1 MKLFSLVILQ
11 ARMSSTRLPGKVMR
25 DINGKPM
32 IYWQIER
39 IKKSKSVDK
48 LIVATSID
56 KSDDILAE
64 FLKTNKVQVY
74 RGELQD
80 VLSRYLKIE
89 ESSKPTA
96 IIRLTGDCPF
106 VMPELIDE
114 MLAKFYDINVDYL
127 SNTLELSYPDG
138 LDVEIIAPGVLMRL
152 LEFGLSDEER
162 EHVTLGIYSR
172 KSTFKTY
179 NVSNKTNISNFRW
192 TVDTFDDLAF
202 VKSVFTHFK
211 SKEINFTF
219 EDMLK
224 FVEDNPKLNR
234 IMTR

>member
-1 MKLFSLVILQ
+1 
-11 ARMSSTRLPGKVMR
+11 
-25 DINGKPM
+25 
-32 IYWQIER
+32 
-39 IKKSKSVDK
+39 
-48 LIVATSID
+48 
-56 KSDDILAE
+56 
-64 FLKTNKVQVY
+64 
-74 RGELQD
+74 
-80 VLSRYLKIE
+80 
-89 ESSKPTA
+89 
-96 IIRLTGDCPF
+96 
-106 VMPELIDE
+106 
-114 MLAKFYDINVDYL
+114 
-127 SNTLELSYPDG
+127 
-138 LDVEIIAPGVLMRL
+138 MRL